1 MQENKHFMSRK
12 LETEEII
19 RISTEEFKQAKKI
32 PLVMVLDNV
41 RSMHNI
47 GSVFRTSDAY
57 LIEKVILCGITAQ
70 PPHPEIHKSALGA
83 EFSVDWEYYAD
94 TNEAVEALK
103 AQGYE
108 VWAIEQAENS
118 VMLQDFFN
126 RHTYSH
132 PNSEENT
139 ENEDTHILS
148 PSFRGTKI
156 ANPREQSQARL
167 SYAEQE
173 QFGRSQP
180 KSGGGYKLPTKYAVV
195 MGNEVKGVQ
204 QSVIDRCEGCIEL
217 PQFGTKHSLNV
228 SVTAGIVIWE
238 FFKSL
243 HDRMT

>member
-1 MQENKHFMSRK
+1 MSRK

-57 LIEKVILCGITAQ
+57 LVEKVVLCGITAQ

-94 TNEAVEALK
+94 TNEAVAALK

-118 VMLQDFFN
+118 VMLQEFFE
-126 RHTYSH
+126 RKTSS
-132 PNSEENT
+132 PKLGVVREAERGMQ
-139 ENEDTHILS
+139 LS
-148 PSFRGTKI
+148 TK
-156 ANPREQSQARL
+156 
-167 SYAEQE
+167 
-173 QFGRSQP
+173 F
-180 KSGGGYKLPTKYAVV
+180 AVV

-204 QSVIDRCEGCIEL
+204 QSVIDQCEGCIEL

-238 FFKSL
+238 FFKSM
-243 HDRMT
+243 HNS

>member
-1 MQENKHFMSRK
+1 MCCKSTKKIVPLQENKHFMSRK

-94 TNEAVEALK
+94 TNETVEALK
-103 AQGYE
+103 NQGYK

-118 VMLQDFFN
+118 IMLQDFFKQSECSPKLGELSKGL
-126 RHTYSH
+126 RGM
-132 PNSEENT
+132 PNSQLS
-139 ENEDTHILS
+139 ILS
-148 PSFRGTKI
+148 PKAQRPSVL
-156 ANPREQSQARL
+156 NSQFSTR
-167 SYAEQE
+167 
-173 QFGRSQP
+173 
-180 KSGGGYKLPTKYAVV
+180 YAVV

-238 FFKSL
+238 FFKYLS
-243 HDRMT
+243 

>member
-1 MQENKHFMSRK
+1 MSRK

-57 LIEKVILCGITAQ
+57 LVEKVVLCGITAQ

-94 TNEAVEALK
+94 TNEAVAALK

-118 VMLQDFFN
+118 VMLQDFFSCETPPPKLGEV
-126 RHTYSH
+126 REAERGMQLSTL
-132 PNSEENT
+132 NSQ
-139 ENEDTHILS
+139 LS
-148 PSFRGTKI
+148 TK
-156 ANPREQSQARL
+156 
-167 SYAEQE
+167 
-173 QFGRSQP
+173 F
-180 KSGGGYKLPTKYAVV
+180 AVV

-204 QSVIDRCEGCIEL
+204 QSVIDQCEGCIEL

-238 FFKSL
+238 FFKHL
-243 HDRMT
+243 K

>member
-1 MQENKHFMSRK
+1 MSRK

-57 LIEKVILCGITAQ
+57 LVEKVVLCGITAQ

-83 EFSVDWEYYAD
+83 EFSVDWEYYTD
-94 TNEAVEALK
+94 TNEAVAALK

-118 VMLQDFFN
+118 VMLQEFFE
-126 RHTYSH
+126 RKTST
-132 PNSEENT
+132 PKLGVVREAERGMQLSTLNSQ
-139 ENEDTHILS
+139 LS
-148 PSFRGTKI
+148 TK
-156 ANPREQSQARL
+156 
-167 SYAEQE
+167 
-173 QFGRSQP
+173 F
-180 KSGGGYKLPTKYAVV
+180 AVV

-204 QSVIDRCEGCIEL
+204 QSVIDQCEGCIEL

>member
-1 MQENKHFMSRK
+1 MSRK

-57 LIEKVILCGITAQ
+57 LVEKVVLCGITAQ

-94 TNEAVEALK
+94 TNEAVAALK

-118 VMLQDFFN
+118 VMLQEFFE
-126 RHTYSH
+126 RKTSS
-132 PNSEENT
+132 PKLGVVREAERGMQLSTLNSQ
-139 ENEDTHILS
+139 LS
-148 PSFRGTKI
+148 TK
-156 ANPREQSQARL
+156 
-167 SYAEQE
+167 
-173 QFGRSQP
+173 F
-180 KSGGGYKLPTKYAVV
+180 AVV

-204 QSVIDRCEGCIEL
+204 QSVIDQCEGCIEL

>member
-94 TNEAVEALK
+94 TNEAVAALK

-108 VWAIEQAENS
+108 VWAIELAENS

-126 RHTYSH
+126 RYT
-132 PNSEENT
+132 
-139 ENEDTHILS
+139 DS
-148 PSFRGTKI
+148 PSVFSEVVKDGGD
-156 ANPREQSQARL
+156 SQL
-167 SYAEQE
+167 S
-173 QFGRSQP
+173 
-180 KSGGGYKLPTKYAVV
+180 TKYAVV
-195 MGNEVKGVQ
+195 LGNEVKGVQ